1 MAVGAE
7 IQWRQHEIRN
17 SGAIHG
23 LSATTPNPG
32 RVDDTSAIF
41 RDGDGIL
48 LCGLRLAAGHV
59 LSMDCGDF
67 EVSYDP

>member
-7 IQWRQHEIRN
+7 LQWRQHEITN

-23 LSATTPNPG
+23 TPNPG

-48 LCGLRLAAGHV
+48 LCRLRLAAGHV